1 MKDRYKPWLSALLW
15 LGTILFIY
23 AFGTKVMPL
32 FTDDVGTQIG
42 WTWVALLV
50 SGVIVFYV
58 VARIKKRKMS
68 ELLEEDDSGSLEVG
82 WPDDEWITDHR
93 QKKSTNS
100 E

>member
-15 LGTILFIY
+15 LGSILFIY
-23 AFGTKVMPL
+23 ALGTKVMPL

-58 VARIKKRKMS
+58 VGRIKKPKMS
-68 ELLEEDDSGSLEVG
+68 EMLEMLGGGGKLWGNVG
-82 WPDDEWITDHR
+82 NVW
-93 QKKSTNS
+93 KC
-100 E
+100 

>member
-1 MKDRYKPWLSALLW
+1 
-15 LGTILFIY
+15 
-23 AFGTKVMPL
+23 MPI
-32 FTDDVGTQIG
+32 FTDHVGTQIG
-42 WTWVALLV
+42 WTWVAILV

-68 ELLEEDDSGSLEVG
+68 ELLEENDLGSSEAG

-93 QKKSTNS
+93 QKKPTNS

>member
-1 MKDRYKPWLSALLW
+1 
-15 LGTILFIY
+15 
-23 AFGTKVMPL
+23 MPI

-42 WTWVALLV
+42 WTWVALLG

-68 ELLEEDDSGSLEVG
+68 ELLEEDDSGYLEVG

-93 QKKSTNS
+93 
-100 E
+100 